1 MRVLE
6 SVYDRSSDDIATAV
20 EMLLNHKH
28 LILQDSETVPAAI
41 DLFVHAPVS
50 VFRVSATRP
59 ASRSSALAAFDR
71 SRLAKMEGAEWP

>member
-50 VFRVSATRP
+50 VFPSVCNSSGKP
-59 ASRSSALAAFDR
+59 VICSRYF
-71 SRLAKMEGAEWP
+71 